1 MDINKDT
8 FCSAPWF
15 QLRNDNDGRYKPC
28 CQIVLEKT
36 NYDGKY
42 AYDFAT
48 DSVDD
53 YLDSGY
59 IKYLRQHLAQGH
71 RVPEC
76 DRCWKK
82 EKHGLRSLRHTVNH
96 LVAGPNQQDLG
107 WMKLYFKHKQDFDN
121 DRLVSADIKL
131 SNLCNFSCA
140 MCNPLDS
147 TKIYTIWSANRH
159 HPLVRKNLDQKPR
172 LLEQCKEVF
181 MDRGNLNLLKD
192 MLDRD
197 IRFLKILGGEPLID
211 HSLLDYLANVPVQQ
225 AKRIHLLFVTN
236 GSVDLSSV
244 KHRFSFFKSVSFV
257 LSLEG
262 TGSTQDYVRR
272 GSDWSFIQRNVE
284 KYLDYFDSQSLLI
297 QHTLQALTVLGL
309 SDLILW
315 CQQKN
320 LVLMFGIMDGP
331 DYLSLQAVP
340 DPIRDIALDRLQDM
354 DLGHFDS
361 TVNVGEVHFTP
372 KDLMSAIKESQY
384 DPAKFQQLR
393 EFIAWYD
400 PASQYKQILPEWADH
415 LETVRP
421 VSE

>member
-1 MDINKDT
+1 MNDIIQYTTSPLILTLCVTKYFFVINTLINHMKKRGSSYNINKILYVYNT
-8 FCSAPWF
+8 I
-15 QLRNDNDGRYKPC
+15 
-28 CQIVLEKT
+28 QIL
-36 NYDGKY
+36 
-42 AYDFAT
+42 
-48 DSVDD
+48 
-53 YLDSGY
+53 
-59 IKYLRQHLAQGH
+59 
-71 RVPEC
+71 
-76 DRCWKK
+76 
-82 EKHGLRSLRHTVNH
+82 
-96 LVAGPNQQDLG
+96 
-107 WMKLYFKHKQDFDN
+107 
-121 DRLVSADIKL
+121 
-131 SNLCNFSCA
+131 
-140 MCNPLDS
+140 
-147 TKIYTIWSANRH
+147 
-159 HPLVRKNLDQKPR
+159 
-172 LLEQCKEVF
+172 
-181 MDRGNLNLLKD
+181 LNLYIIYG
-192 MLDRD
+192 MRD
-197 IRFLKILGGEPLID
+197 FISYKNVFGINSKFTKNIEYYTYI
-211 HSLLDYLANVPVQQ
+211 HYL
-225 AKRIHLLFVTN
+225 
-236 GSVDLSSV
+236 S
-244 KHRFSFFKSVSFV
+244 
-257 LSLEG
+257 
-262 TGSTQDYVRR
+262 
-272 GSDWSFIQRNVE
+272 

-400 PASQYKQILPEWADH
+400 PASQYKRILPEWADH